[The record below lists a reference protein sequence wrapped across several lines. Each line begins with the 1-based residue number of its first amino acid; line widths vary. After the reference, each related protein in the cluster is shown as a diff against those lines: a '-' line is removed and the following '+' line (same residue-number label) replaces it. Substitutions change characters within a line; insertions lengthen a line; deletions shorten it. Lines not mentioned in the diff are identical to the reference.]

1 MSNSKKMEHLENQII
16 DLEEHV
22 AFLKKIVESQSAII
36 KTLVDTRE
44 SLSKPLVILPPSP
57 SPSPSCPE
65 VIDNKEVIET
75 AEQEKNTTD
84 KTILISGTSIRR
96 RMTIV

>member
-57 SPSPSCPE
+57 SCPE

>member
-57 SPSPSCPE
+57 SPSCPE